1 MDGPDH
7 GRPSN
12 NADNIRTKT
21 RAIIPGRMAK
31 RSKILANTQN
41 VGPNTL
47 KHWPTLKTFG
57 QTDKTLCESGQKIL
71 AKMKNTLVEHSKIL
85 AKQSKILAK
94 NFIKFKSVYN
104 FWERQFA
111 RSR

>member
-1 MDGPDH
+1 MDPIMGA
-7 GRPSN
+7 RPTMQTIEGQRHVQLFPEEWP
-12 NADNIRTKT
+12 NAQKY
-21 RAIIPGRMAK
+21 
-31 RSKILANTQN
+31 
-41 VGPNTL
+41 
-47 KHWPTLKTFG
+47 WPTLKTFG

-71 AKMKNTLVEHSKIL
+71 AKMKNILAEHSKIL